1 MSTGTRHPDFR
12 QGDRSEYLAVYILSA
27 LGLVTQVARQE
38 DIGFDLICNL
48 AEKNA
53 HADLLSF
60 HHHYAVSVKSASKPK
75 IILAP
80 PKSMQTH
87 QSYSAHFD
95 WLFNFELPLMLAVV
109 NKNKQTLSLYSTL
122 PAWFLFYLNRANIGI
137 IELVPRMKMGGANP
151 GVDKPIAVG
160 PDTKAG
166 NRTRFQVD
174 LGFPIAVISVAD
186 VHKAAILEE
195 KKRIIQVAIELGT
208 ITARCAQLHTP
219 YFCWINRTQPTGG
232 ILDTAWFVQPAP
244 IDPAKLGHL
253 LVGLAPGLMSLAL
266 LLKFAGRGD
275 LLNSLRA
282 TMHLLPGGCVPPE
295 VKEKLPELY
304 G

>member
-1 MSTGTRHPDFR
+1 MSGTRHPDFR

-60 HHHYAVSVKSASKPK
+60 RCHYAVSVKSASKPK

-80 PKSMQTH
+80 PKSMETH
-87 QSYSAHFD
+87 AHYSAHFD
-95 WLFNFELPLMLAVV
+95 WLYNFELPLMLAVV

-122 PAWFLFYLNRANIGI
+122 PAWFLFYENRSQIGI
-137 IELVPRMKMGGANP
+137 IELVPRMKKGEANP
-151 GVDKPIAVG
+151 GVDKPKAVG
-160 PDTKAG
+160 PAAKAG

-174 LGFPIAVISVAD
+174 LGFPIAVINASD
-186 VHKAAILEE
+186 LHKTAILEE
-195 KKRIIQVAIELGT
+195 KKKAIQIAIELGT
-208 ITARCAQLHTP
+208 ISARCAQLHTP
-219 YFCWINRTQPTGG
+219 YFCWINGTQPTGG

-244 IDPAKLGHL
+244 IDPDRLGHL
-253 LVGLAPGLMSLAL
+253 LKGLVPGLMSLAL
-266 LLKFAGRGD
+266 LFKGVGRGD
-275 LLNSLRA
+275 LLASLKPIMLGPA
-282 TMHLLPGGCVPPE
+282 GAFVPPK
-295 VKEKLPELY
+295 VREKLPEIY